1 MFRSAHIR
9 SQEKEQFMEN
19 GRRNVCLKPDKV
31 SEKRNKDFREN
42 GIETD
47 KLEQRQK
54 ARGVWKVMFPCLLF
68 FCGLK
73 DKWMII
79 YKRNVRDM
87 CGDGLWVLN
96 EILI

>member
-1 MFRSAHIR
+1 
-9 SQEKEQFMEN
+9 MEN

-42 GIETD
+42 GIET
-47 KLEQRQK
+47 KSKRSLESN
-54 ARGVWKVMFPCLLF
+54 VSVPLVF

>member
-47 KLEQRQK
+47 KLE
-54 ARGVWKVMFPCLLF
+54 
-68 FCGLK
+68 
-73 DKWMII
+73 
-79 YKRNVRDM
+79 
-87 CGDGLWVLN
+87 
-96 EILI
+96 